1 MQPSVR
7 AAPMDMSEGLLK
19 MREAR
24 AKRPPV
30 KQLRCWVRGSSWISS
45 ESVERVAVPGE
56 ENVGGVGGGN
66 EGAEEK
72 KASYLGGGLEPHLFV
87 SGCGAAEQEMC
98 FDKVFVAGVR

>member
-24 AKRPPV
+24 AKRPPA

-45 ESVERVAVPGE
+45 DSAERVAVPGKRMS
-56 ENVGGVGGGN
+56 VWLA
-66 EGAEEK
+66 EGM
-72 KASYLGGGLEPHLFV
+72 KARKRRKRLIWE
-87 SGCGAAEQEMC
+87 AAWSHISL
-98 FDKVFVAGVR
+98 